1 MDGNSG
7 GKSQGRDKQDCSGTA
22 SQIIINIQ
30 NKCFI
35 NEALM
40 EGIIM
45 FSVKVSF
52 FYKIAFNK

>member
-1 MDGNSG
+1 MK
-7 GKSQGRDKQDCSGTA
+7 KSGRDKQDCSGTA